1 MTSKILIHVLKDDLK
16 PDKISNKIGS
26 HTKPLGLGPTLIQS
40 GYLKYTLQL
49 NELSYMTSNFTQFIY
64 SD

>member
-1 MTSKILIHVLKDDLK
+1 MTSEILIHVLKDHLK

-26 HTKPLGLGPTLIQS
+26 HTNPLGLGPTLIQS